1 MVFSLVYL
9 DKVGP
14 QFIENLLRNS
24 LRWPIYI
31 INSVDKTKLSGY
43 TPYQPSTTISFETY
57 LFYLC
62 RSRELIGLN
71 ITFTDHLCSSFLF
84 FFFPAHLLWN
94 NRFQFNYPSQF
105 WKNLLLHK
113 NNPTISV
120 FLKFTTKTQ
129 INGPLR
135 RYETVRFN
143 WYRQCCIPCYVR
155 PENCLKMF
163 ESSCLTAQEVNLQK
177 RRFFLAHQGKWRREP
192 LFISLVWKTKKITPV
207 LQEFIAWSASG
218 NKVQNHLRGGG
229 GAIQSIPSLHLTW
242 GDTKSGALVD
252 RFIKKWSESSFR
264 CFY

>member
-1 MVFSLVYL
+1 MFFSLVYL

-43 TPYQPSTTISFETY
+43 TPYQPSTTISLETY
-57 LFYLC
+57 PLYLC
-62 RSRELIGLN
+62 RSWELISLN

-192 LFISLVWKTKKITPV
+192 LYFTCLENEKNYPCSAGIYSLIC
-207 LQEFIAWSASG
+207 
-218 NKVQNHLRGGG
+218 LREEGTESLAGRG

>member
-1 MVFSLVYL
+1 MYL

-43 TPYQPSTTISFETY
+43 TPYRPSTTISFETY
-57 LFYLC
+57 LYLC
-62 RSRELIGLN
+62 RSWELIGLN

-105 WKNLLLHK
+105 WKNVLLHK

-177 RRFFLAHQGKWRREP
+177 RRFFWLIKASGDASP
-192 LFISLVWKTKKITPV
+192 FISLVWKTEKITPV

-218 NKVQNHLRGGG
+218 KKAQNHLRGGG
-229 GAIQSIPSLHLTW
+229 GGRSNRSLHFILLGVIQKGGHW
-242 GDTKSGALVD
+242 SIGLKRNDQSQGLGV
-252 RFIKKWSESSFR
+252 FIKPP
-264 CFY
+264 

>member
-1 MVFSLVYL
+1 MYL

-43 TPYQPSTTISFETY
+43 TPYRPSTTISLETY
-57 LFYLC
+57 LLYLG
-62 RSRELIGLN
+62 RSWELISLN

-105 WKNLLLHK
+105 WKNVLLHK

-143 WYRQCCIPCYVR
+143 WYRQCCILCYVR

-177 RRFFLAHQGKWRREP
+177 RRFFWLIKASGDASP
-192 LFISLVWKTKKITPV
+192 FISLVWKTEKITPV

-218 NKVQNHLRGGG
+218 KKAQNHLRGGG

-242 GDTKSGALVD
+242 GDTKRGALVD
-252 RFIKKWSESSFR
+252 RFQRNDQSQGLGVFIKPP
-264 CFY
+264 

>member
-1 MVFSLVYL
+1 MYL

-14 QFIENLLRNS
+14 QFIGNLLRNS

-94 NRFQFNYPSQF
+94 NHFQFNYPSQF

-120 FLKFTTKTQ
+120 FLRFTTKTQ

-143 WYRQCCIPCYVR
+143 WYRQCSIPCYVR
-155 PENCLKMF
+155 PENFLKMF

-177 RRFFLAHQGKWRREP
+177 RRFFWLIKASGDASPSLFHFFGKRKKLP
-192 LFISLVWKTKKITPV
+192 LFCRNL
-207 LQEFIAWSASG
+207 
-218 NKVQNHLRGGG
+218 
-229 GAIQSIPSLHLTW
+229 
-242 GDTKSGALVD
+242 
-252 RFIKKWSESSFR
+252 
-264 CFY
+264 

>member
-1 MVFSLVYL
+1 MYL

-43 TPYQPSTTISFETY
+43 TPYQPNTTIETY
-57 LFYLC
+57 LLYLC
-62 RSRELIGLN
+62 RSWELIGLN

-84 FFFPAHLLWN
+84 FFFPPHLLWN

-105 WKNLLLHK
+105 WINLLLHK

-120 FLKFTTKTQ
+120 FLRFKTKAQ

-135 RYETVRFN
+135 RYETVSFN
-143 WYRQCCIPCYVR
+143 WYGQCSIPCYVR

-177 RRFFLAHQGKWRREP
+177 RRFFGSSKQVETRAP
-192 LFISLVWKTKKITPV
+192 LFHLFGKRKKLPLFCRNLELDLPQGRRHRITCG
-207 LQEFIAWSASG
+207 E
-218 NKVQNHLRGGG
+218 GGG
-229 GAIQSIPSLHLTW
+229 DPIDPFTSSYLGW
-242 GDTKSGALVD
+242 Y
-252 RFIKKWSESSFR
+252 KKGGTGRSV
-264 CFY
+264 